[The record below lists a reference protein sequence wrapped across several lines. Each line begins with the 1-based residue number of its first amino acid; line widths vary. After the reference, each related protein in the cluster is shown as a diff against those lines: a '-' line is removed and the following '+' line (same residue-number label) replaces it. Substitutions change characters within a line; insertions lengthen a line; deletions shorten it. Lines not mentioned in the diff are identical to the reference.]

1 MQTPTVKSDNQS
13 IQIQTNTH
21 TQASVQTKE
30 NNPDKT
36 VVQTQ
41 PPPKKEQEK
50 TTQRKQ
56 AVQQKGKNT
65 IVDQQTNIRH
75 IYLPT
80 VVGGG
85 YGTFWNYTGRY
96 RVLKGSRASKKSKT
110 TALNLIWRIM
120 RYPDANA
127 LVVRKVYR
135 TLRDSCMAELK
146 WAIERLGVQEY
157 WETKETPLELCY
169 RPTGQRIYFR
179 GMDDPMKIT
188 SIAVSRGVLCWLWI
202 EEAYE
207 ITRER
212 DFDLL
217 NESIRGA
224 VSPPLFKQTTL
235 TFNPWNEHH
244 WLKKRFFDQTSPDIL
259 ALTTDYRCNEFLDE
273 ADRRLFEEMK
283 TRDPR
288 RYRVAALGEWG
299 VSEGLVYDH
308 WDRVVFDTDEIRS
321 RPTIRSM
328 FGLDFGYTADPTA
341 LFCGLADLER
351 KEIYVFD
358 EVYARGLSNEA
369 IFRELYERGYAKE
382 RIFADAAEPKSID
395 RLRLLGC
402 RRITAARKG
411 PDSIRA
417 GIDFLREFHILIH
430 PTCPSFWKEIS
441 SYTWQTDA
449 TGAQLNIPAPGNDH
463 LMDAMRYAAEGLF
476 DKGERFAF

>member
-1 MQTPTVKSDNQS
+1 M
-13 IQIQTNTH
+13 
-21 TQASVQTKE
+21 
-30 NNPDKT
+30 
-36 VVQTQ
+36 
-41 PPPKKEQEK
+41 
-50 TTQRKQ
+50 
-56 AVQQKGKNT
+56 
-65 IVDQQTNIRH
+65 
-75 IYLPT
+75 
-80 VVGGG
+80 
-85 YGTFWNYTGRY
+85 
-96 RVLKGSRASKKSKT
+96 
-110 TALNLIWRIM
+110 
-120 RYPDANA
+120 
-127 LVVRKVYR
+127 
-135 TLRDSCMAELK
+135 
-146 WAIERLGVQEY
+146 
-157 WETKETPLELCY
+157 
-169 RPTGQRIYFR
+169 
-179 GMDDPMKIT
+179 
-188 SIAVSRGVLCWLWI
+188 
-202 EEAYE
+202 
-207 ITRER
+207 
-212 DFDLL
+212 
-217 NESIRGA
+217 
-224 VSPPLFKQTTL
+224 
-235 TFNPWNEHH
+235 
-244 WLKKRFFDQTSPDIL
+244 
-259 ALTTDYRCNEFLDE
+259 
-273 ADRRLFEEMK
+273 
-283 TRDPR
+283 
-288 RYRVAALGEWG
+288 
-299 VSEGLVYDH
+299 SEGLVYDH